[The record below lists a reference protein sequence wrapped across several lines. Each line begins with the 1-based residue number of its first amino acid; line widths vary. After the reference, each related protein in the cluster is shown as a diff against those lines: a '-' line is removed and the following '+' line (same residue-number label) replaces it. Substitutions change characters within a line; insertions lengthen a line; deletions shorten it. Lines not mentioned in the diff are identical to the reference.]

1 MSRRPSKIQVSV
13 YIHKIFCMYLPVK
26 VSDIFVYLLGN
37 IDLQNTLFSFIVSNV
52 TRSARFS
59 FTSSSMVR
67 DARDCGGSLRH
78 NILLERSRMSHVCT
92 YDLMNENCVF
102 TKASKA
108 IILSGYLGPGGLH
121 DDAKYFDCVGGA
133 AGYIDRMILKE
144 AHLHYSATVYKS
156 GPYDPEGIL
165 GTLTSIKVL

>member
-1 MSRRPSKIQVSV
+1 M
-13 YIHKIFCMYLPVK
+13 KIFYMYFPVE
-26 VSDIFVYLLGN
+26 VSNIFIYFLGN
-37 IDLQNTLFSFIVSNV
+37 IDLQNISFSFIVSNV

-59 FTSSSMVR
+59 SASSSMVR
-67 DARDCGGSLRH
+67 DARDCGRSLRH
-78 NILLERSRMSHVCT
+78 NILLKRSRMSHVCT
-92 YDLMNENCVF
+92 YDLMNDNCVF

-133 AGYIDRMILKE
+133 AGYIDRVILKE
-144 AHLHYSATVYKS
+144 AHLHHSATVYKS

-165 GTLTSIKVL
+165 GTLSSIKVL